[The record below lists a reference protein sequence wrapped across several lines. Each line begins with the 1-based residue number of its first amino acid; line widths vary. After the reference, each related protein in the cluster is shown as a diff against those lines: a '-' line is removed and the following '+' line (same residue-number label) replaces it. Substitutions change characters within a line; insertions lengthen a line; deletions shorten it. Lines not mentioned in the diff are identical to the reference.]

1 LLELEQLEEEM
12 MQQAPS
18 NLEKL
23 NSLPVQ
29 EEMYHSHES
38 DQMGALAATDQVREE
53 AVLEVV
59 YKIQEEEE
67 EEEEEE
73 EMGR

>member
-1 LLELEQLEEEM
+1 
-12 MQQAPS
+12 
-18 NLEKL
+18 
-23 NSLPVQ
+23 
-29 EEMYHSHES
+29 
-38 DQMGALAATDQVREE
+38 MGALAETDQVSEE
-53 AVLEVV
+53 AVFEVV

>member
-1 LLELEQLEEEM
+1 
-12 MQQAPS
+12 
-18 NLEKL
+18 LEKL

-29 EEMYHSHES
+29 EEMYHSRES

-53 AVLEVV
+53 VVLEVV

-73 EMGR
+73 MGR